1 MGMTGRTRKLLGTLI
16 VLAVLGGLGT
26 VLWKRKFDRYTPVEA
41 VLDLQAAAKV
51 RGSARPVEDF
61 LEARYGPMTVPANR
75 QRAFLDFF
83 NVGHIEGMHVI
94 VSHMQPERKQ
104 ANVQAMAQWLAN
116 YRRVMTP
123 EEKAALAAHLR
134 SPSGRAAIQKANV
147 QFLNKDVH
155 FRAATAPVIQELMT
169 TLATVQQP

>member
-123 EEKAALAAHLR
+123 RKSAGRPLR
-134 SPSGRAAIQKANV
+134 SFSGRAGHPKANV

-155 FRAATAPVIQELMT
+155 FRAAAAVIQN
-169 TLATVQQP
+169 